1 MLPESSKKV
10 SMLSVDWL
18 VVCRHR
24 PLSDRDT
31 DSTQQQDDQRNPQTN
46 RHHADD
52 QRGQEVNRGRPG
64 THQQRP
70 ARRTRRSHQL
80 CHYSWTEQ
88 LDSNRPAEEAC
99 AVVEWFSGQA
109 EAHVKPKGFWVC
121 VEGSNQ
127 PGRCSHFLS
136 AQWLQLRVMTW
147 RGIFQRWSSFSV
159 CNRLP
164 LNETGNIRGAVQCRN
179 PS

>member
-1 MLPESSKKV
+1 
-10 SMLSVDWL
+10 MLSVDWL

-24 PLSDRDT
+24 PLSDTDT
-31 DSTQQQDDQRNPQTN
+31 DSTQQQDDQRDPQTN

-70 ARRTRRSHQL
+70 AGRTGRSHQL
-80 CHYSWTEQ
+80 CHYSRMEQ
-88 LDSNRPAEEAC
+88 LDSNRPAEEPC
-99 AVVEWFSGQA
+99 AVVERFSGQA

-121 VEGSNQ
+121 VERSNQ
-127 PGRCSHFLS
+127 PRCRSHFLS
-136 AQWLQLRVMTW
+136 AQWLRLRVMTW
-147 RGIFQRWSSFSV
+147 RGVFQRWLSLSV

-164 LNETGNIRGAVQCRN
+164 LNETGNVRGAVQCRN
-179 PS
+179 PP